1 MGIIGKLRTTTGGVA
16 ACLLLVGLT
25 LGFASA
31 SSAAPTFTLKTKA
44 LPIPG
49 VAGTGDILGA
59 GAVIQVEGKISGT
72 EYGGYPPPLTSIRY
86 FAPAGAKVRPQAFA
100 SCAPAT
106 IEQSGPEACP
116 KRSLAGPLGSGL
128 GVVSFG
134 SERVPE
140 TATVQPI
147 FAPGGGL
154 ELFVDGNTPVSLEIL
169 AAGHVVAAAPPFSM
183 EFMEEIPL
191 IETVPGA
198 LDASILE
205 GTVRVGAAYRQGK
218 RTVSYVTLP
227 DSCAKGGWLVKVEL
241 GFLGGASAQTTYD
254 MPCPAGRSRR

>member
-1 MGIIGKLRTTTGGVA
+1 MGIAGKLRTSMGPVLVA
-16 ACLLLVGLT
+16 LAGPLLVGLA
-25 LGFASA
+25 LGPASA
-31 SSAAPTFTLKTKA
+31 ASGAPTFTLKTKA

-100 SCAPAT
+100 SCAPAV
-106 IEQSGPEACP
+106 IEQSGPQACP
-116 KRSLAGPLGSGL
+116 KHSLAGPLGSGL

-147 FAPGGGL
+147 LHPVAGSSYSLTGPRPCRWKSSPPGMSS
-154 ELFVDGNTPVSLEIL
+154 TR
-169 AAGHVVAAAPPFSM
+169 H
-183 EFMEEIPL
+183 
-191 IETVPGA
+191 
-198 LDASILE
+198 
-205 GTVRVGAAYRQGK
+205 RR
-218 RTVSYVTLP
+218 
-227 DSCAKGGWLVKVEL
+227 
-241 GFLGGASAQTTYD
+241 SAWNSW
-254 MPCPAGRSRR
+254 RKSH

>member
-1 MGIIGKLRTTTGGVA
+1 MRIIGKLRTSTGGA
-16 ACLLLVGLT
+16 AFFLLVGLT
-25 LGFASA
+25 LGLASA

-49 VAGTGDILGA
+49 VPRTGDILGA

-86 FAPAGAKVRPQAFA
+86 FAPAGATVRPQAFV

-106 IEQSGPEACP
+106 IEQRGPEACP

-169 AAGHVVAAAPPFSM
+169 AAGHVLAAAPPFSM

-205 GTVRVGAAYRQGK
+205 GTVRVGAAYKQDK

-227 DSCAKGGWLVKVEL
+227 HSCAKGGWLVKVEL